1 MTVFSLG
8 RSDMGGFIPPY
19 KGQVHG
25 DKALMEGLMRG
36 DIDPMG
42 GLVLTLID
50 YIINLKC
57 CYCY

>member
-1 MTVFSLG
+1 MVQFKQISNRSVLSLD
-8 RSDMGGFIPPY
+8 RLDMGVFIPPY

-25 DKALMEGLMRG
+25 DKALMGGLMKG

-50 YIINLKC
+50 
-57 CYCY
+57 